1 MLPSDEEKAY
11 IVSYCKTDGS
21 LNSVCSKCN
30 KESHQP
36 NCSFYEEG
44 SFSTRCSHIRMGE
57 YCSNFHACDFADG
70 KDVDVKNIPNMKMPK
85 LSRPR
90 EFMDTPYGIR
100 EIRRTPSKR
109 ATYKDH
115 IQKGIMPGPIDPYP
129 AEMQEVKKVVRRTYH
144 DEHNVLR
151 DSETGERVIQFANP
165 CKEVDLSGEMSDI
178 MGEYEK
184 LEDEMDKFPILNEDG
199 TIGFVM
205 AKEKEI
211 TVAVDNSGCMTPE
224 RFHELAD
231 MLAETLRDQTLCTF
245 YPVTK
250 HVTKQ
255 YLYECFDS
263 YCAAYSEEFKLFL
276 DMSCQNL
283 YTIYNANGNFMS
295 LRKLLED
302 GITPFQMNFK
312 FKNGDTCLEEYGFES
327 FVDMIEPMLTQGR

>member
-21 LNSVCSKCN
+21 SNSACLKCD
-30 KESHQP
+30 KEDHQP
-36 NCSFYEEG
+36 NCSFFEKG
-44 SFSTRCSHIRMGE
+44 SFNKKCSHIRMGE
-57 YCSNFHACDFADG
+57 YCSNFHACDFSDG
-70 KDVDVKNIPNMKMPK
+70 KPVHVENIPNMPKMK
-85 LSRPR
+85 KFR
-90 EFMDTPYGIR
+90 EFIDTAHGRR
-100 EIRRTPSKR
+100 EIFRDQEYHGRRRRLYKRESGPSSR
-109 ATYKDH
+109 
-115 IQKGIMPGPIDPYP
+115 YP
-129 AEMQEVKKVVRRTYH
+129 SGLQEVKEVVRRTYH

-165 CKEVDLSGEMSDI
+165 CKEVDLSGKMSDI

-283 YTIYNANGNFMS
+283 YTIYNANGNFIS